1 MRSRLNSTALR
12 LWYHDCCRVARDVN
26 VLQSDVVIVVAVV
39 VVVDHRRVK
48 SFPQRA
54 WPLLGVCGAAP
65 SSSLLCMLAPYLSLC
80 LHTYRQRILTHTH
93 TAPTQ
98 HQPYATILT
107 ALTNT
112 APMFARP

>member
-1 MRSRLNSTALR
+1 MSGRLNGTTLR
-12 LWYHDCCRVARDVN
+12 LWDHDRYRVARDVN
-26 VLQSDVVIVVAVV
+26 GLQQDIVVVAVV

-80 LHTYRQRILTHTH
+80 LHTYRQRILAHTH
-93 TAPTQ
+93 TALTQ

-107 ALTNT
+107 ALTT
-112 APMFARP
+112 TVPMFARP